1 MTSNLAALTAPAER
15 AASPAPLT
23 VTWLSGSM
31 ATVLAPVLPGLI
43 TAPKSRTWVA
53 CRVTGARIV
62 TLTLAEAETLPP
74 AWAPVAERAVAR
86 AIEAS
91 RRAFCTFM
99 LKSIETESL
108 EVVLDLRTTAVQ
120 F

>member
-62 TLTLAEAETLPP
+62 TLTPAEAETLPP
-74 AWAPVAERAVAR
+74 AWAPVAEKTVAR
-86 AIEAS
+86 AAEAN

-99 LKSIETESL
+99 RTYIETESL
-108 EVVLDLRTTAVQ
+108 EVVFRLHITVV
-120 F
+120 